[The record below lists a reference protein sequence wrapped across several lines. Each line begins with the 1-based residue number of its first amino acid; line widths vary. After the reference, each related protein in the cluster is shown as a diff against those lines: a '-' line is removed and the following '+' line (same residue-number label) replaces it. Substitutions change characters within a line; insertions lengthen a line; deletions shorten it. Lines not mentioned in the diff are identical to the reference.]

1 METAI
6 ATPARHVVSVVPEV
20 QGDYG
25 RNRYAFAAYNPD
37 NTPAFNSRLW
47 AAGPEAAEREVRRFV
62 QSLIDA
68 DLLSPDWADFDID
81 LRPAPWTRP
90 ARPAK
95 PDYYPYHPVAHGNH
109 WRVYRFD
116 DDRRVGASYVGL
128 LADRGRSG
136 YYQVTRWCDML
147 NAGRCTP
154 DDLLH
159 EVSFHHVSSRSY
171 SLKLK

>member
-68 DLLSPDWADFDID
+68 DLLSADWADFDID
-81 LRPAPWTRP
+81 LRP

-95 PDYYPYHPVAHGNH
+95 PDYYPYHPVLHGNH
-109 WRVYRFD
+109 WRVYRYD

-128 LADRGRSG
+128 LADKSRQG
-136 YYQVTRWCDML
+136 YYQVCQWCDIL
-147 NAGRCTP
+147 NAAAAPPTT
-154 DDLLH
+154 
-159 EVSFHHVSSRSY
+159 
-171 SLKLK
+171 

>member
-81 LRPAPWTRP
+81 LPPHAPPSPTTTP
-90 ARPAK
+90 TTP
-95 PDYYPYHPVAHGNH
+95 
-109 WRVYRFD
+109 WRTATT
-116 DDRRVGASYVGL
+116 GASTASTTTAAWAPHTWACWPT
-128 LADRGRSG
+128 ADAPAT
-136 YYQVTRWCDML
+136 TR
-147 NAGRCTP
+147 
-154 DDLLH
+154 
-159 EVSFHHVSSRSY
+159 
-171 SLKLK
+171 